1 MPSADDDELESE
13 KNQQPVQ
20 KSNERTR
27 RKKKKKGKY
36 EAKQEDRFSRLAF
49 VCVLSVLTSR
59 NSSNKRK
66 KNEMT

>member
-20 KSNERTR
+20 KRTE
-27 RKKKKKGKY
+27 KKEKY

-49 VCVLSVLTSR
+49 VCSLPVLTSS
-59 NSSNKRK
+59 NSSNA
-66 KNEMT
+66 NEMT